1 MKAIFAL
8 LFSAVSLTGWAA
20 DDDAKV
26 SESISAIRSDAESK
40 RFEDIDKAQKAFRV
54 AVAKTFQFA
63 DRVEVFLLDY
73 SIGEDAAYK
82 PKDGEEAFPIRPY
95 NKETKILKTRKV
107 HAKEISKWCGA
118 IAKTITTE
126 KGGGG
131 ALCHYPIHGLRIY
144 ARNELLFETS
154 ICWHCSNYYF
164 EDGWEGLTEDAK
176 DLKTLLDDFMPVPEK
191 EKARFPGFKPKNK

>member
-8 LFSAVSLTGWAA
+8 LFSAFSLTGWTA

-26 SESISAIRSDAESK
+26 SESISAIRTDAERK
-40 RFEDIDKAQKAFRV
+40 RFEAIDKAQRAFRV

-63 DRVEVFLLDY
+63 DRVEVFLLDH
-73 SIGEDAAYK
+73 SIGTDAAYK
-82 PKDGEEAFPIRPY
+82 PKNGEEAFPIRPY

-107 HAKEISKWCGA
+107 PAKEIPKWCAA

-131 ALCHYPIHGLRIY
+131 VLCHFPIHGLRIY

-154 ICWHCSNYYF
+154 ICWHCRNYYF
-164 EDGWEGLTEDAK
+164 EDEWKGLSEDAK
-176 DLKTLLDDFMPVPEK
+176 DLRALLDDFMPVPEK
-191 EKARFPGFKPKNK
+191 EKARFPGSKPKDK